1 MCRGYYN
8 LFTSYYHHDTIYW
21 GVSELKLSINALL
34 TFPVER
40 TITEIAEF
48 IRRYVEAAGADG
60 VVVGVS
66 GGIDSSVALALA
78 VKALGKEHVTAL
90 ILPDRRTTPNQDVND
105 ALTLVKLFDV
115 RYHLIYID
123 DIVDAFS
130 KIPFF
135 DPDNNIATGN
145 LRARVRMNILYY
157 FANRFNNLVL
167 GTGDR
172 SEILI
177 GYFTKYGDGAVDLLP
192 LACLYKTQVRHI
204 AQWLGVPE
212 RIIKKPSSPR
222 LWPGH
227 LAEKELGMKY
237 EDIDLILYGLF
248 DLGLTEEQ
256 LSELAGI
263 RLELIDRVITLHRRS
278 RHKRGF
284 PPYPRLTWI
293 REPLKEL

>member
-1 MCRGYYN
+1 MSGM
-8 LFTSYYHHDTIYW
+8 
-21 GVSELKLSINALL
+21 KLSINALL

-40 TITEIAEF
+40 TISEITDF
-48 IRRYVEAAGADG
+48 IQGYIEESGVNG
-60 VVVGVS
+60 VVIGVS

-78 VKALGKEHVTAL
+78 VKALGKDRVTAL
-90 ILPDRRTTPNQDVND
+90 ILPDRRTTPKQDVDD
-105 ALTLVKLFDV
+105 ALTLAKLFDV
-115 RYHLIYID
+115 KHYLINID
-123 DIVDAFS
+123 EIVDTYS
-130 KIPFF
+130 VLPFF
-135 DPDNNIATGN
+135 DLEDNIATGN
-145 LRARVRMNILYY
+145 LRARIRMNILYY
-157 FANRFNNLVL
+157 YANRFSYLVL

-204 AQWLGVPE
+204 AHWLGIPE

-248 DLGLTEEQ
+248 DLGLTKEE
-256 LSELAGI
+256 LSEVTGI
-263 RLELIDRVITLHRRS
+263 STELIERVITLHRRS

-284 PPYPRLTWI
+284 PPYPRLSWN

>member
-1 MCRGYYN
+1 MSGM
-8 LFTSYYHHDTIYW
+8 
-21 GVSELKLSINALL
+21 KLSINALL

-40 TITEIAEF
+40 TISEITDF
-48 IRRYVEAAGADG
+48 IQGYIEESGVNG
-60 VVVGVS
+60 VVIGVS

-78 VKALGKEHVTAL
+78 VKALGKDRVTAL
-90 ILPDRRTTPNQDVND
+90 ILPDRRTTPKQDVDD
-105 ALTLVKLFDV
+105 ALTLAKLFDV
-115 RYHLIYID
+115 KHYLINID
-123 DIVDAFS
+123 EIVDTYS
-130 KIPFF
+130 VLPFF
-135 DPDNNIATGN
+135 DLEDNIATGN
-145 LRARVRMNILYY
+145 LRARIRMNILYY
-157 FANRFNNLVL
+157 YANRFSYLVL

-192 LACLYKTQVRHI
+192 LACLYKTQVRHV
-204 AQWLGVPE
+204 AHWLGIPE

-248 DLGLTEEQ
+248 DLGLTKEE
-256 LSELAGI
+256 LSEVTGI
-263 RLELIDRVITLHRRS
+263 STELIERVITLHRRS

-284 PPYPRLTWI
+284 PPYPRLSWN

>member
-1 MCRGYYN
+1 VTVM
-8 LFTSYYHHDTIYW
+8 
-21 GVSELKLSINALL
+21 KLSINALL

-40 TITEIAEF
+40 TISEITDF
-48 IRRYVEAAGADG
+48 IQEYVEESGVNG
-60 VVVGVS
+60 VVIGVS

-78 VKALGKEHVTAL
+78 VEALGKEHVTAL
-90 ILPDRRTTPNQDVND
+90 ILPDRRTTPKQDVDD
-105 ALTLVKLFDV
+105 ALTLAKLFGV
-115 RYHLIYID
+115 KHYLINID
-123 DIVDAFS
+123 EIVDTYS
-130 KIPFF
+130 VLPFF
-135 DPDNNIATGN
+135 DLEDNIATGN
-145 LRARVRMNILYY
+145 LRARIRMNILYY
-157 FANRFNNLVL
+157 YANRFSYLVL

-192 LACLYKTQVRHI
+192 LACLYKTQVRHV
-204 AQWLGVPE
+204 AHWLGIPE

-248 DLGLTEEQ
+248 DLGLTKEE
-256 LSELAGI
+256 LSEVTGI
-263 RLELIDRVITLHRRS
+263 SAELIERVITLHRRS

-284 PPYPRLTWI
+284 PPYPRLSWN

>member
-1 MCRGYYN
+1 
-8 LFTSYYHHDTIYW
+8 
-21 GVSELKLSINALL
+21 VSGMKLSINALL

-40 TITEIAEF
+40 TISEITDF
-48 IRRYVEAAGADG
+48 IQGYIEESGVNG
-60 VVVGVS
+60 VVIGVS

-78 VKALGKEHVTAL
+78 VKALGKDRVTAL
-90 ILPDRRTTPNQDVND
+90 ILPDRRTTPKQDVDD
-105 ALTLVKLFDV
+105 ALTLAKLFDV
-115 RYHLIYID
+115 KHYLINID
-123 DIVDAFS
+123 EIVDTYS
-130 KIPFF
+130 VLPFF
-135 DPDNNIATGN
+135 DLEDNIATGN
-145 LRARVRMNILYY
+145 LRARIRMNILYY
-157 FANRFNNLVL
+157 YANRFSYLVL

-192 LACLYKTQVRHI
+192 LACLYKTQVRHV
-204 AQWLGVPE
+204 AHWLGIPE

-248 DLGLTEEQ
+248 DLGLTKEE
-256 LSELAGI
+256 LSEVTGI
-263 RLELIDRVITLHRRS
+263 STELIERVITLHRRS

-284 PPYPRLTWI
+284 PPYPRLSWN

>member
-1 MCRGYYN
+1 MSGM
-8 LFTSYYHHDTIYW
+8 
-21 GVSELKLSINALL
+21 KLSINALL

-40 TITEIAEF
+40 TISEITDF
-48 IRRYVEAAGADG
+48 IQEYVEESGVKG
-60 VVVGVS
+60 VVIGVS

-78 VKALGKEHVTAL
+78 VDALGKEHVTAL
-90 ILPDRRTTPNQDVND
+90 ILPDRRTTPKQDVDD
-105 ALTLVKLFDV
+105 ALTLAKLFGV
-115 RYHLIYID
+115 KHYLINID
-123 DIVDAFS
+123 EIVDTYS
-130 KIPFF
+130 VLPFF
-135 DPDNNIATGN
+135 DLEDNIATGN
-145 LRARVRMNILYY
+145 LRARIRMNILYY
-157 FANRFNNLVL
+157 YANRFSYLVL

-204 AQWLGVPE
+204 AHWLGIPE

-248 DLGLTEEQ
+248 DLGLTKEE
-256 LSELAGI
+256 LSEVTGI
-263 RLELIDRVITLHRRS
+263 SAELIERVITLHRRS

-284 PPYPRLTWI
+284 PPYPRLSWN

>member
-1 MCRGYYN
+1 
-8 LFTSYYHHDTIYW
+8 
-21 GVSELKLSINALL
+21 VSGMKLSINALL

-40 TITEIAEF
+40 TISEITDF
-48 IRRYVEAAGADG
+48 IQEYVEESGVKG
-60 VVVGVS
+60 VVIGVS

-78 VKALGKEHVTAL
+78 VDALGKEHVTAL
-90 ILPDRRTTPNQDVND
+90 ILPDRRTTPKQDVDD
-105 ALTLVKLFDV
+105 ALTLAKLFGV
-115 RYHLIYID
+115 KHYLINID
-123 DIVDAFS
+123 EIVDTYS
-130 KIPFF
+130 VLPFF
-135 DPDNNIATGN
+135 DLEDNIATGN
-145 LRARVRMNILYY
+145 LRARIRMNILYY
-157 FANRFNNLVL
+157 YANRFSYLVL

-204 AQWLGVPE
+204 AHWLGIPE

-248 DLGLTEEQ
+248 DLGLTKEE
-256 LSELAGI
+256 LSEVTGI
-263 RLELIDRVITLHRRS
+263 SAELIERVITLHRRS

-284 PPYPRLTWI
+284 PPYPRLSWN

>member
-1 MCRGYYN
+1 
-8 LFTSYYHHDTIYW
+8 
-21 GVSELKLSINALL
+21 VSGMKLSINALL

-40 TITEIAEF
+40 TISEITDF
-48 IRRYVEAAGADG
+48 IQGYIDEASVKG

-78 VKALGKEHVTAL
+78 VKALGKERVTAL
-90 ILPDRRTTPNQDVND
+90 ILPDRRTTPKQDVDD

-115 RYHLIYID
+115 KHYLINID
-123 DIVDAFS
+123 EIVDAYS
-130 KIPFF
+130 ALPFF
-135 DPDNNIATGN
+135 DLEDNIATGN
-145 LRARVRMNILYY
+145 LRARIRMNILYY
-157 FANRFNNLVL
+157 YANRFSHLVL

-204 AQWLGVPE
+204 AHWLGIPE

-248 DLGLTEEQ
+248 DLGLTKEE
-256 LSELAGI
+256 LSEITGI
-263 RLELIDRVITLHRRS
+263 STELIERVIALHRRS
-278 RHKRGF
+278 RHKRSF
-284 PPYPRLTWI
+284 PPYPRLSWN

>member
-1 MCRGYYN
+1 M
-8 LFTSYYHHDTIYW
+8 T
-21 GVSELKLSINALL
+21 VMKLSINALL

-40 TITEIAEF
+40 TISEITDF
-48 IRRYVEAAGADG
+48 IQEYVEESGVKG
-60 VVVGVS
+60 VVIGVS

-78 VKALGKEHVTAL
+78 VDALGKEHVTAL
-90 ILPDRRTTPNQDVND
+90 ILPDRRTTPKQDVDD
-105 ALTLVKLFDV
+105 ALTLAKLFGV
-115 RYHLIYID
+115 KHYLINID
-123 DIVDAFS
+123 EIVDTYS
-130 KIPFF
+130 VLPFF
-135 DPDNNIATGN
+135 DLEDNIATGN
-145 LRARVRMNILYY
+145 LRARIRMNILYY
-157 FANRFNNLVL
+157 YANRFSYLVL

-204 AQWLGVPE
+204 AHWLGIPE

-248 DLGLTEEQ
+248 DLGLTKEE
-256 LSELAGI
+256 LSEVTGI
-263 RLELIDRVITLHRRS
+263 SAELIERVITLHRRS

-284 PPYPRLTWI
+284 PPYPRLSWN